1 MADNDDPRLDG
12 YLPVTYFRE
21 RDNDRSSR
29 RIRDM
34 PYGKRAQS
42 GMIGPAEVNFG
53 TVAIDGMSAPHTATV
68 VNTGYDDLPIKNITV
83 VGDFLIQSN
92 CPSSLAPGESC
103 EVVIHFN
110 PRRKGIIT
118 GGVYLDTGDSA
129 GTEFVK
135 LRGTGELG
143 DVKPDPDPD
152 PDPDPSDGAIA
163 TFSRS
168 TVAFGTVPVNQQ
180 SVVETVTL
188 TNTGDERLNIASI
201 TAPSG
206 FSQTN
211 NCGTGLN
218 AGASCTISLRFNP
231 TTVGA
236 RSGNAVVN
244 HGGQGTKNIALTG
257 TGGGSTTLPVITITD
272 ATLEERSS
280 DTPSFSLPSSSL
292 PLGTVDFGETAEGI
306 FFVTGSTEGPVLLN
320 TLPADGQGFSF
331 AFAASSSGPFLPA
344 SSFEIAEGGLMYVRV
359 RCSGAP
365 GTYSRSMTFGSLT
378 QSATRGVTA
387 TISEEVVIP
396 KPVAMKRIR
405 IAGNQ
410 FYEATSSTDQ
420 GGTLPATGGIRLKS
434 TNWHGAEG
442 NNHTPHGTWK
452 VGFRDILDQIK
463 GWGFN
468 CIRLPFSGTTV
479 TATPPTTAIDFA
491 KNPEFVGKTALQI
504 FDIIID
510 YCEEI
515 GLYVVLD
522 HHRRS
527 AGDGADGAP
536 TDGSYSK
543 EQWKAHWLTMA
554 NRYKD
559 KVNVV
564 GADVHNEPH
573 DLTWDAWAALV
584 EEVGNHIH
592 TVAPDW
598 IIFCEG
604 VGAIDSDHY
613 WWGGQLKGVR
623 TRPVVLTQANRVA
636 YSPHE
641 YGQSV
646 GSQTWLKKDGNIPTN
661 WPLNLA
667 AIWDAY
673 WGFIFY
679 ENIAP
684 VWIGEMGG
692 HFGLNA
698 DTGVLDKPY
707 RVEETEW
714 MTHLVRYLNFDKNI
728 DGTLG
733 GQEAPTGGKKGISF
747 AWWTYNPTSADTG
760 GLVQADWATPQQAK
774 LNLIQPL
781 LANI

>member
-1 MADNDDPRLDG
+1 MADNDDPRLVG
-12 YLPVTYFRE
+12 YKPLVDFRH
-21 RDNDRSSR
+21 RDRDRSSR

-34 PYGKRAQS
+34 PYGKRDEA
-42 GMIGPAEVNFG
+42 GIIGPSEMNFG
-53 TVAIDGMSAPHTATV
+53 TVAIDGMSAPQTAV
-68 VNTGYDDLPIKNITV
+68 VMNTGYEDLKIKNISA

-92 CPSSLAPGESC
+92 CPSSLAPGETC
-103 EVVIHFN
+103 EVVINFN
-110 PRRKGIIT
+110 PKREGIIT
-118 GGVYLDTGDSA
+118 GGVYLDTGDAA

-143 DVKPDPDPD
+143 DIDPNPEPGNGAVASYSRTSVPFGSVPINTNSDP
-152 PDPDPSDGAIA
+152 
-163 TFSRS
+163 
-168 TVAFGTVPVNQQ
+168 Q
-180 SVVETVTL
+180 TVTL
-188 TNTGDERLNIASI
+188 TNSGNERLNIASI
-201 TAPSG
+201 SAPTG
-206 FSQTN
+206 FTQTN
-211 NCGTGLN
+211 NCGSGLN
-218 AGASCTISLRFNP
+218 AGASCTITTRFNP
-231 TTVGA
+231 TAVGA
-236 RSGNAVVN
+236 RSGNLVVN
-244 HGGQGTKNIALTG
+244 HDGSGTKNIGLSG
-257 TGGGSTTLPVITITD
+257 TGAEAPTLPIVTITD
-272 ATLEERSS
+272 AVLETRNSA
-280 DTPSFSLPSSSL
+280 TPSFSLPSTSL
-292 PLGTVDFGETAEGI
+292 SLGSVDFGETAEGV
-306 FFVTGSTEGPVLLN
+306 FFVTGSTEGPILLN
-320 TLPADGQGFSF
+320 TLPQDGSGFSF
-331 AFAASSSGPFLPA
+331 AYATSASGPFLPS
-344 SSFEIAEGGLMYVRV
+344 SSFEIAQGGRMYVRV

-365 GTYSRSMTFGSLT
+365 GDYSRTMTFGSLS

-387 TISEEVVIP
+387 TIEEEVVIP
-396 KPVAMKRIR
+396 EPVTMKRIR

-410 FYEATSSTDQ
+410 FYEATGPSDQ
-420 GGTLPATGGIRLKS
+420 GGTLPAAGGIRLKS

-442 NNHTPHGTWK
+442 SNNTPHGTWK

-479 TATPPTTAIDFA
+479 TANVPTTAIDFA
-491 KNPEFVGKTALQI
+491 LNPEFAGKNALQI

-527 AGDGADGAP
+527 QGDGADGAP
-536 TDGSYSK
+536 TDGSYSMA
-543 EQWKAHWLTMA
+543 QWKADWLTMA

-559 KVNVV
+559 AVNVV

-573 DLTWDAWAALV
+573 DLTWSAWAAMV

-604 VGAIDSDHY
+604 VGAEGSDHY
-613 WWGGQLKGVR
+613 WWGGHLKGVK
-623 TRPVVLTQANRVA
+623 TRPVVLTRPNRVA

-646 GSQTWLKKDGNIPTN
+646 GSQAWLKKDGNIPAN

-667 AIWDAY
+667 TIWNEY

-679 ENIAP
+679 DNIAP
-684 VWIGEMGG
+684 LWIGEMGG

-728 DGTLG
+728 DGNLG
-733 GQEAPTGGKKGISF
+733 GQEAPVGGRKGISF
-747 AWWTYNPTSADTG
+747 AWWTYNPTSSDTG
-760 GLVQADWATPQQAK
+760 GLVLADWTTPQQAK
-774 LNLIQPL
+774 LNIIQPL
-781 LANI
+781 LGNI

>member
-1 MADNDDPRLDG
+1 MADYDENDPRLAG
-12 YLPVTYFRE
+12 YKPLTQFKE
-21 RDNDRSSR
+21 RDRDRSSR

-34 PYGKRAQS
+34 PWGKREEA
-42 GMIGPAEVNFG
+42 GIIGPAEMNFG
-53 TVAIDGMSAPHTATV
+53 TVGINGMSASQTAV
-68 VNTGYDDLPIKNITV
+68 VMNTGYGDLPIKGISA

-92 CPSSLAPGESC
+92 CPSSLAPGEAC
-103 EVVIHFN
+103 EIVINFN
-110 PRRKGIIT
+110 PKREGIIT
-118 GGVYLDTGDSA
+118 GGVYLDTGDAA

-135 LRGTGELG
+135 LRGTGELS
-143 DVKPDPDPD
+143 DIPPDPDPED
-152 PDPDPSDGAIA
+152 EAIA
-163 TFSRS
+163 SYSRS
-168 TVAFGTVPVNQQ
+168 TVAFGNVPINTN
-180 SVVETVTL
+180 SGAESVTL
-188 TNTGDERLNIASI
+188 TNTGTERLTISSI
-201 TAPSG
+201 SAPTG
-206 FSQTN
+206 FTQTN
-211 NCGTGLN
+211 NCGSGLD
-218 AGASCTISLRFNP
+218 AGASCTINLRFAP
-231 TTVGA
+231 TAVGA
-236 RSGNAVVN
+236 RTGNAVVN
-244 HGGQGTKNIALTG
+244 HNGQGTKNIALSGTG
-257 TGGGSTTLPVITITD
+257 TGATTLPVITISD
-272 ATLEERSS
+272 ATLEERSTG
-280 DTPSFSLPSSSL
+280 TPSFSVPSTSL
-292 PLGTVDFGETAEGI
+292 PLGTVAFGETAEGT
-306 FFVTGSTEGPVLLN
+306 FYVTGSTEGPILLN

-331 AFAASSSGPFLPA
+331 AFSDSASGPFLPA
-344 SSFEIAEGGLMYVRV
+344 SSFEIAQGGRMYVRV

-365 GTYSRSMTFGSLT
+365 GSYSRSMTFGSLS

-387 TISEEVVIP
+387 VIEEEVIP
-396 KPVAMKRIR
+396 EPVGMKRIR

-410 FYEATSSTDQ
+410 FYEAVDENDN
-420 GGTLPATGGIRLKS
+420 GGTLPATGGIRLAS

-442 NNHTPHGTWK
+442 SNNTPHGTWE
-452 VGFRDILDQIK
+452 VPWRQMLDQIR

-468 CIRLPFSGTTV
+468 CIRLPFSGTTL
-479 TATPPTTAIDFA
+479 TATPPPTAIDFA
-491 KNPEFVGKTALQI
+491 QNPEFVGKNALQI
-504 FDIIID
+504 FDLIIE

-527 AGDGADGAP
+527 QGDGADGAP
-536 TDGSYSK
+536 TDGSYTLA
-543 EQWKAHWLTMA
+543 QWKADWLTLA

-559 KVNVV
+559 NVNVV

-573 DLTWDAWAALV
+573 DLTWATWAALV

-604 VGAIDSDHY
+604 VGAEGSDHY
-613 WWGGQLKGVR
+613 WWGGHLKGVR
-623 TRPVVLTQANRVA
+623 TRPVVLTIPNRVA

-646 GSQTWLKKDGNIPTN
+646 GSQAWLKKDGNIPEN

-667 AIWDAY
+667 AIWDEY

-684 VWIGEMGG
+684 LWIGEMGG

-698 DTGVLDKPY
+698 NTGVLDKPY

-728 DGTLG
+728 DGSLG
-733 GQEAPTGGKKGISF
+733 GQEAPQGGRKGISF

-760 GLVQADWATPQQAK
+760 GLVQADWVTPQQAK

-781 LANI
+781 LDNI